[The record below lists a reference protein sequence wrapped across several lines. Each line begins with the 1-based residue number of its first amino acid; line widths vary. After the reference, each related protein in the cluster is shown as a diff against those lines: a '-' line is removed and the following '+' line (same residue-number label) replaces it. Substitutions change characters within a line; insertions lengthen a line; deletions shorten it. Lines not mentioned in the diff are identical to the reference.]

1 VFLKGVMKIRR
12 LMVDN
17 NNEGRDTFSI
27 VGMRYCYKVRYEDN
41 AKWARPRSIAVLW
54 GFFW

>member
-1 VFLKGVMKIRR
+1 MKIRR